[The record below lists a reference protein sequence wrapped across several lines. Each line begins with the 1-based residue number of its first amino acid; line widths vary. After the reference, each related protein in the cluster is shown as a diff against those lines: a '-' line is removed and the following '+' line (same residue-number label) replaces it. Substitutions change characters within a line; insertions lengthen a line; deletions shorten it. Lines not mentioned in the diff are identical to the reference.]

1 MTDFYQHIQDYLDNL
16 LSDSERQI
24 FENALAKDP
33 ELNAEVKRQKMIF
46 GILQHHIDTAPQA
59 EQLAETLQQKRKQ
72 FISAQPNA
80 INSKLVT
87 LKTWGIGLAVAAS
100 ITLVILLSGIFNTTN
115 FTKLPTMP
123 NYSMRGERS
132 TQHYTKARQ
141 AFNAQN
147 YAEATA
153 ILQTLQKNKPETA
166 LYTYYLGLSYLGQKH
181 YKQAVSPLK
190 TIADGP
196 SLYHEDASYFLGVTY
211 YKLNR
216 DKEAKHYLE
225 MVSSESSYA
234 EKAQDILKKTN

>member
-100 ITLVILLSGIFNTTN
+100 ITLVVLLSGIFNTTN
-115 FTKLPTMP
+115 LTKLPTMP

-132 TQHYTKARQ
+132 TQLYTKARQ

-147 YAEATA
+147 YTQATA
-153 ILQTLQKNKPETA
+153 ILQTLQKSKPETA
-166 LYTYYLGLSYLGQKH
+166 LYTYYLGLSYLGQK
-181 YKQAVSPLK
+181 YYTQAISPLT
-190 TIADGP
+190 TIANGP